1 MRVMWTPINKG
12 TWSSGK
18 TEGAFGDEVKDEL
31 VQEGTELVEEGFFSR
46 DLTKSRAKR
55 IVNK

>member
-1 MRVMWTPINKG
+1 MRTPINKG

-31 VQEGTELVEEGFFSR
+31 VQEGTELVEEGFFPK